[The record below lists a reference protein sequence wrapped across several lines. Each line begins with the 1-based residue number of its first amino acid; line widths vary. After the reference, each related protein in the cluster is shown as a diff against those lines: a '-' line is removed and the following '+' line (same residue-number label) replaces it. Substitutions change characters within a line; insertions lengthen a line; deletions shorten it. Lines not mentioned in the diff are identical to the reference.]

1 MLFISLIVVLTVQA
15 GDDVNQDADVED
27 VFKSEVRDE
36 R

>member
-27 VFKSEVRDE
+27 VFKSELRGE